1 MSGGLVCYTGF
12 VLGLRSPL
20 RCLATVLA
28 LAPALVL
35 LAPREASAFE
45 HQWHVGADA
54 GYAALITGPGATLHG
69 FGGGLHLTY
78 GISDTLNLLVTGDVT
93 VHPAGKYKGL
103 SVDGFVLAGG
113 NVGVGYVFDILQL
126 VPYVG
131 ATAGFYYAAGP
142 TDSGPRLALSIPF
155 GMDYQVSRRF
165 AVGAAGEYKL
175 LLLDAM
181 GTSQRISGFL
191 RAEYIWGF

>member
-1 MSGGLVCYTGF
+1 MV
-12 VLGLRSPL
+12 GLRSSL
-20 RCLATVLA
+20 RL
-28 LAPALVL
+28 LAPALGLSLAL
-35 LAPREASAFE
+35 LLPREARAFQ

-54 GYAALITGPGATLHG
+54 GYSALITAPGATLHG

-78 GISDTLNLLVTGDVT
+78 GLSDTLNLLVTGDVT
-93 VHPAGKYKGL
+93 VHPASRDKGL
-103 SVDGFVLAGG
+103 PVDGFVLAGG
-113 NVGVGYVFDILQL
+113 NLGVGYVFDILQW

-131 ATAGFYYAAGP
+131 ATAGGYYAIGP
-142 TDSGPRLALSIPF
+142 TDSGPRLALAIPF
-155 GMDYQVSRRF
+155 GLDYQISRSF

-175 LLLDAM
+175 LLLDAL